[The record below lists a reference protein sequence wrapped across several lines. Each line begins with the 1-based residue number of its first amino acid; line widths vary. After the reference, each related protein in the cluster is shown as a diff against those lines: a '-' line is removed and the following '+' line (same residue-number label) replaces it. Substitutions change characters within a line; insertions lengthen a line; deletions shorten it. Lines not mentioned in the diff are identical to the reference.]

1 MIILKCL
8 INKKSITIDI
18 LFNDTTLLRTICN
31 YDDKNCKLYFSFANK
46 HKYLFM
52 KRSFKMW
59 IYFNTNFYFIWAYI
73 YSVPL
78 WSSSVKCSSQIY
90 ISNCKIYTAIF
101 RIVWV
106 LRLCFFFRILK
117 SCKGFCTG
125 DQHSNFFSL
134 HNSIFIWFGFL
145 YLPKSHVKL

>member
-1 MIILKCL
+1 MIRTASYTFLTLILV
-8 INKKSITIDI
+8 I
-18 LFNDTTLLRTICN
+18 
-31 YDDKNCKLYFSFANK
+31 ANK

-78 WSSSVKCSSQIY
+78 WSSNVKCSSQIY
-90 ISNCKIYTAIF
+90 ISSCKMYTAIF
-101 RIVWV
+101 SIVWV

-125 DQHSNFFSL
+125 DQHSNFFSI